1 MTESG
6 FLREQQI
13 RIDRYR
19 ALEREVTDPLAAR
32 LLHDIVLD
40 LEADTDLGPAFGAAV
55 PHPDTAQR
63 IGPIPPPFR
72 GRRD

>member
-1 MTESG
+1 MTDSG

-32 LLHDIVLD
+32 LLHDIILD
-40 LEADTDLGPAFGAAV
+40 FESANELDDALVHRGESAR
-55 PHPDTAQR
+55 PD
-63 IGPIPPPFR
+63 R
-72 GRRD
+72 GL